1 MGKFEEAKIWIGKA
15 MEKEEETSAVII
27 EHYGDVL
34 WQLGEHEEAYKYW
47 LKAQEKGKG
56 SDFLEMK
63 IEQKKLLE

>member
-15 MEKEEETSAVII
+15 MENEEEASAVII

-34 WQLGEHEEAYKYW
+34 WQLGEQEEAYRFW

-56 SDFLEMK
+56 SDLLEKK
-63 IEQKKLLE
+63 IEQKKLIE